1 MEESI
6 LGITKLVNAV
16 FGKLALALLTAL
28 HIKPGNPEYPIPNH
42 IAMEL
47 LVFAPGHCVFL
58 VAAGAAFGGK
68 SRRHAAGDGASAAQ
82 SDVAGRRGLA
92 RKQYR
97 PRCDEISADDRQHRA
112 LRVVLAI

>member
-42 IAMEL
+42 VAMEL
-47 LVFAPGHCVFL
+47 LVFLLAIVFFLWLRARLSVEKPGGTQQVMELLLRNPPTCW
-58 VAAGAAFGGK
+58 K
-68 SRRHAAGDGASAAQ
+68 T
-82 SDVAGRRGLA
+82 
-92 RKQYR
+92 
-97 PRCDEISADDRQHRA
+97 ISATVQ
-112 LRVVLAI
+112 